1 MAKKSISRRDFLKG
15 AAASTLGLAA
25 VGMLGGCSSE
35 DSPKASASTISW
47 TKETDVLIV
56 GAGGTGVCAAAAAA
70 EAGAKVLVLEKAGI
84 AGGTTNLSG
93 GVMQAA
99 GTTYQKQFTAYQ
111 DDTPEKHFECWMTEG
126 EGQLDE
132 ALVKDLAMGAPE
144 DIEWL
149 ASTCGLKWTSVYG
162 HCHVPYVK
170 DEVLAD
176 RIHVYEGGGASGS
189 GGIYVQAVLKVAE
202 GLGAVVEYE
211 TEVTHLITEK
221 GKVIGAEATQNG
233 QTITIKANKGVILA
247 AAGVDQ
253 NAEMAKELNP
263 QQYWDD
269 TTQICLCVASDTG
282 DGIRMG
288 MELGA
293 AYVSGGTIDFCG
305 KTGAATDNRNPVFPS
320 FIVNQA
326 GRRFVCED
334 ATYAY
339 HYRAIYQQEMQL
351 QGPTYMIF
359 GASSLEAA
367 GAPWTAESVAKDIA
381 DGVVITADTL
391 EDLAGKLGI
400 DAAGLVRTM
409 KDWNEDVAAGTD
421 PFGRKDGLE
430 PISGPFYA
438 YKNTSYN
445 LGALGGLKITTDCEV
460 VDVNGKV
467 IEGLY
472 AAGLNAGGWVG
483 PYYPGSG
490 TAVIGTCHFGRKA
503 GAAAAKRSA

>member
-1 MAKKSISRRDFLKG
+1 MSKKSISRRDFLKG
-15 AAASTLGLAA
+15 AAAGTLGVAA
-25 VGMLGGCSSE
+25 LGLLGGC
-35 DSPKASASTISW
+35 ASDDKPAEGSARSW
-47 TKETDVLIV
+47 TKETEVLIV

-70 EAGAKVLVLEKAGI
+70 ENGAKVLVLEKAGV

-99 GTTYQKQFTAYQ
+99 GTEYQKQFSSFQ
-111 DDTPEKHFECWMTEG
+111 NDTPENHMQCWLSEG

-132 ALVKDLAMGAPE
+132 ALVKDLAYGAPE
-144 DIEWL
+144 SIKWL
-149 ASTCGLKWTSVYG
+149 ADSCGLKWTSVYG
-162 HCHVPYVK
+162 HCHVPYLP
-170 DEVLAD
+170 EGVLAD

-189 GGIYVQAVLKVAE
+189 GGIYVQAVLKYAE
-202 GLGAVVEYE
+202 GLGAAVEYE
-211 TEVTHLITEK
+211 TEVTKLIQEN
-221 GKVIGAEATQNG
+221 GKVIGAEAKQNG
-233 QTITIKANKGVILA
+233 ETITIKATKGVILA
-247 AAGVDQ
+247 AASIDQ

-269 TTQICLCVASDTG
+269 TTQVCLCVATDTG

-293 AYVSGGTIDFCG
+293 AYVAGGTIDFCG
-305 KTGAATDNRNPVFPS
+305 KTGAATDNRKPLFPS

-359 GASSLEAA
+359 GTSSLEAPT
-367 GAPWTAESVAKDIA
+367 APWNAESAAKDTA
-381 DGVVITADTL
+381 DGLLFTADTI
-391 EDLAGKLGI
+391 EELAQKIGV
-400 DAAGLVRTM
+400 DAAGLARTLR
-409 KDWNEDVAAGTD
+409 DWNEDVAAGTE
-421 PFGRKDGLE
+421 PFGRIDGLE
-430 PISGPFYA
+430 VISGPYYA
-438 YKNTSYN
+438 YKNVSYN
-445 LGALGGLKITTDCEV
+445 LGALGGLKINTDCEV
-460 VDVNGKV
+460 LDVNGNV

-503 GAAAAKRSA
+503 GASAAKR